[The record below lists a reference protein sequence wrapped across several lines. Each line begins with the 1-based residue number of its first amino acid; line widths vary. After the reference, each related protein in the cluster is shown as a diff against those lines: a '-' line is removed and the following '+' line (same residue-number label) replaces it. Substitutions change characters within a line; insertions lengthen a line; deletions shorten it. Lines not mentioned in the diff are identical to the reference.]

1 MEFLKDIVKGIII
14 GVANAIPG
22 VSGGTMMVSMGIYDN
37 IIYCIT
43 HLFSQLKKSVL
54 MLLPYFL
61 GMAFGI
67 VGLAFAIKY
76 LDANFPFQ
84 TRMVFI
90 GLILGGIPMLLKK
103 LKGDG
108 KSKLSLSHGV
118 VFLIFFVAIIAMEY
132 FGGSGKDVVLT
143 TEIFSLVKI
152 FFVGIVASATMVIPG
167 VSGSMMMMI
176 MGYYNPIMNA
186 ITEFVSGLT
195 HGDWDTV
202 IHIGIIM
209 LPFGIGVILGIFVI
223 AKIIELLLSK
233 WEALTYCAILG
244 LVVSSPVVILMGTSL
259 QVSVVTVLTGVVALA
274 AGVAVSLKLGK

>member
-1 MEFLKDIVKGIII
+1 
-14 GVANAIPG
+14 
-22 VSGGTMMVSMGIYDN
+22 
-37 IIYCIT
+37 
-43 HLFSQLKKSVL
+43 

-61 GMAFGI
+61 GMAVGI
-67 VGLAFAIKY
+67 VGLAFAIKF

-90 GLILGGIPMLLKK
+90 GLILGGIPMLLKRV
-103 LKGDG
+103 KGDG
-108 KSKLSLSHGV
+108 KGKLGIPHV
-118 VFLIFFVAIIAMEY
+118 VIFLIFFAAIIAMEY
-132 FGGSGKDVVLT
+132 FGGNGKDVTLT
-143 TEIFSLVKI
+143 TGVVSLVKI

-195 HGDWDTV
+195 NGDWDTV
-202 IHIGIIM
+202 IRIGIIM
-209 LPFGIGVILGIFVI
+209 TPFALGIVLGIFVI
-223 AKIIELLLSK
+223 AKIIEFLFSK

-259 QVSVVTVLTGVVALA
+259 QVNIITILTGVVALA
-274 AGVAVSLKLGK
+274 VGVVVALKLGKE